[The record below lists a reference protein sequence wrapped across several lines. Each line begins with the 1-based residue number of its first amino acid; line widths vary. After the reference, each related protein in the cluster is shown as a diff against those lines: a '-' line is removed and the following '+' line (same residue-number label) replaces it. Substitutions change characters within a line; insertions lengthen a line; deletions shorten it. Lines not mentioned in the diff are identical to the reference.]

1 MKQSH
6 ASYRPDGQSPE
17 PLEYTAPVF
26 GAPSRPSP
34 QPRNYNNY
42 YNYNGASGSLR
53 STRSGGAYAR
63 NEVSATR
70 ALSGARRGHAF
81 TAEPQPFNA
90 DYGVSPPPQR
100 AHLQPYVPDSS
111 ERRTPD
117 VYSHTDYSYR
127 RTQAPSVPAGPVVTT
142 FPEAEYGP
150 RTSSARVYRPS
161 DYEDGGAGPSNNVR
175 YGRRDSEASSQNG
188 ADVLARMSPRP
199 ALGNA
204 RLIAGRAKAARDS
217 IGTALSP
224 GPRQVPSHRVEFGF
238 TSPAMASLAQSP
250 EHDEIADIIA
260 DMTKSRI
267 SPVNVPEVEQP
278 KAHVLLQLHDDVKRV
293 ELAEDPSHTL
303 LVNLFIEKYEGR
315 LAEDPEALPEIY
327 IKDAKSG
334 VFYELEDMHDVVD
347 GAVLCWRTR
356 PMSEPKDEK
365 PAEAEQRTDNSVAE
379 LVKTVAQ
386 LAETVAA
393 LPTQITGE
401 LNGAMK
407 QLQDHTG
414 ASLESISA
422 QVQRSLVTQLQPQTS
437 PMDVVK
443 NSAPLVTRSSSMSV
457 TSSENAEKLRQ
468 QLSKAEMDLSVER
481 QTHKDIVLALAAE
494 KEALTAELDKLR
506 TDVSTHPNILRVRIE
521 EGKAMLK
528 NEYRAQNT
536 MFEDVHGL
544 VQEMRKDV
552 AQRGSI
558 PSAQMMKK
566 ASTELK
572 AIMDGTQKLIKFI
585 NETRSD
591 WKRTWEEELQNILK
605 EQSFV
610 KDVEQMLGEL
620 LDDTKHLDDVRDKL
634 DKIIELKL
642 NERAKDGYV
651 PAAATKFIDVVP
663 ADDAHSAKND
673 YLKQISCVDVDH
685 TRRLDALKAAER
697 LREQELAT
705 KVNEFD
711 DELSDFVGQH
721 KLRKTG
727 GTEELE
733 RRRTEKNA
741 EVMKNML
748 KSVEEAEQARR
759 AKISERKKAKKQPKE
774 RPPPSSSKDE

>member
-6 ASYRPDGQSPE
+6 ASYQPDGRSPE
-17 PLEYTAPVF
+17 PLEYTAQVF

-42 YNYNGASGSLR
+42 NYAPSGSLR

-63 NEVSATR
+63 QVSGNQVPG
-70 ALSGARRGHAF
+70 GARRGHAF
-81 TAEPQPFNA
+81 TAEPAFNA
-90 DYGVSPPPQR
+90 DYGVSPPPPR

-117 VYSHTDYSYR
+117 VYSHTDYNYR

-188 ADVLARMSPRP
+188 ADARMSPRP

-204 RLIAGRAKAARDS
+204 RLIGRRAARDS
-217 IGTALSP
+217 IGSALSP
-224 GPRQVPSHRVEFGF
+224 GPRPVPSHRVEFGY
-238 TSPAMASLAQSP
+238 TSPAMATLAQSP

-267 SPVNVPEVEQP
+267 SPVNTTEVERP

-293 ELAEDPSHTL
+293 ELAEEPSHTL
-303 LVNLFIEKYEGR
+303 LVNLFIEKYKGR

-327 IKDAKSG
+327 IKDVKSG
-334 VFYELEDMHDVVD
+334 MFYELEDMHDVVD
-347 GAVLCWRTR
+347 GSVLSWRTR
-356 PMSEPKDEK
+356 PLSEPKAK
-365 PAEAEQRTDNSVAE
+365 PAEDTQSPDHSVAE

-401 LNGAMK
+401 LNTTMK
-407 QLQDHTG
+407 QLQDHTS
-414 ASLESISA
+414 ASLESVSA
-422 QVQRSLVTQLQPQTS
+422 QVQRSLDTRLQPHTS
-437 PMDVVK
+437 PMDVDK
-443 NSAPLVTRSSSMSV
+443 NSTPLVTRSSSMSV
-457 TSSENAEKLRQ
+457 TSNENAEKLRH

-481 QTHKDIVLALAAE
+481 QKHKDTVTSLQAE
-494 KEALTAELDKLR
+494 KDALTRELDKLR
-506 TDVSTHPNILRVRIE
+506 TDVATHPNIHRVRIE

-536 MFEDVHGL
+536 LFEDVHGL

-566 ASTELK
+566 ASTDLQ
-572 AIMDGTQKLIKFI
+572 AITTGTQKLLKFI

-620 LDDTKHLDDVRDKL
+620 LDDTKHLDDVRAKL

-642 NERAKDGYV
+642 NERAKSDYV
-651 PAAATKFIDVVP
+651 PAAATKFIDVIGP
-663 ADDAHSAKND
+663 DDAHNAKND

-685 TRRLDALKAAER
+685 SRRLDALKAAER

-711 DELSDFVGQH
+711 DELSDFVGQR

-748 KSVEEAEQARR
+748 KSVEEADQARR

-774 RPPPSSSKDE
+774 KTPVSSSKDD